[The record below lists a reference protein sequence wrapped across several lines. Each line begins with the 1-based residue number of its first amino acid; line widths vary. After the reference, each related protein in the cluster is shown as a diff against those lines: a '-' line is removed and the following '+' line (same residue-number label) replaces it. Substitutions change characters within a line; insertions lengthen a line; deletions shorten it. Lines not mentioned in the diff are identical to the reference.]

1 MYVKGGVDGSEAK
14 SDDGKNYCPH
24 AQFRFDDILLSLLEG
39 AKEEEEETEKRES
52 QSNEKCSENIEM
64 IDIEMDEA
72 IEKWKKQKDQIPAT
86 PIFHGGE

>member
-1 MYVKGGVDGSEAK
+1 MINQTTVKNCHHTLFHS
-14 SDDGKNYCPH
+14 
-24 AQFRFDDILLSLLEG
+24 DDILLSLSEG

-86 PIFHGGE
+86 PIFHGGK

>member
-1 MYVKGGVDGSEAK
+1 MLTAPRLNQTTV
-14 SDDGKNYCPH
+14 KNYCH
-24 AQFRFDDILLSLLEG
+24 HTLLFSDDILLSLSEG